1 MITIQ
6 DVKDYLGIEFDDEA
20 VNRRLNHLIKV
31 SEKTLEGSLG
41 PGFPKEDERVKELA
55 LIIISDLYDNRD
67 LHDKVS
73 GNVRRLVT
81 DFSLQIK
88 LEMRKNNK
96 NGVW

>member
-41 PGFPKEDERVKELA
+41 TGFPKEDDRVKELA

-96 NGVW
+96 NGV